1 VVDWVSSLLGK
12 NGCLLILNPKLKIR
26 NKNMSLINQIDQD
39 IKQAMLAKQQDR
51 LRGLRA
57 IKSALLLAR
66 AEKGAAEEISEEA
79 EIRVLQKLIKQRKE
93 SAEIYKTQNRDD
105 LYQIEID
112 ELQVIEGYLPKQ
124 MDRAEIEAYLKD
136 LIGRVGATSVKD
148 MGKVMGAANKELA
161 GKADGRTISE
171 VVKQLLG

>member
-1 VVDWVSSLLGK
+1 
-12 NGCLLILNPKLKIR
+12 
-26 NKNMSLINQIDQD
+26 MSLINQIDQD
-39 IKQAMLAKQQDR
+39 IKQAMLGKQEAR

-66 AEKGAAEEISEEA
+66 TEKGASEDITPETEIK
-79 EIRVLQKLIKQRKE
+79 VLQRLIKQRKE
-93 SAEIYKTQNRDD
+93 SADIYKTQNREEMD
-105 LYQIEID
+105 
-112 ELQVIEGYLPKQ
+112 VIEVYLPRQ
-124 MDRAEIEAYLKD
+124 MERGEVAAYLKE

-171 VVKQLLG
+171 VVRELLG

>member
-1 VVDWVSSLLGK
+1 
-12 NGCLLILNPKLKIR
+12 
-26 NKNMSLINQIDQD
+26 MSLINQIDQD
-39 IKQAMLAKQQDR
+39 IKQAMLGKQEAR

-66 AEKGAAEEISEEA
+66 TEKGASEEISSET
-79 EIRVLQKLIKQRKE
+79 EIKVLQKLIKQRKE
-93 SAEIYKTQNRDD
+93 SADIYKAQNRED
-105 LYQIEID
+105 LYKIEA
-112 ELQVIEGYLPKQ
+112 EEMEVIEAYLPKQ
-124 MDRAEIEAYLKD
+124 MERSEVELYLKD